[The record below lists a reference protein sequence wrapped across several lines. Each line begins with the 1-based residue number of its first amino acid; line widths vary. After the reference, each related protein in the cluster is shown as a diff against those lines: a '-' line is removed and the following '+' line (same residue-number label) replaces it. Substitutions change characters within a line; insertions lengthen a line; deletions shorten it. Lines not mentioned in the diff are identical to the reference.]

1 MKDFNLF
8 QITLSKGD
16 FKLSVE
22 FEFKAG
28 ECVVLWGPSGSGK
41 TTLLRAIAGL
51 EKTQSS
57 YIKVADEVWADSEN
71 SLSLPA
77 WRRSL
82 GFVFQDANLFPH
94 LDVEGNL
101 NYSVVRNKNILDFGV
116 WSRTVE
122 LLALENL
129 LKRTIGQLSG
139 GERQRVAIARA
150 LLTNP
155 KLLLLDEPL
164 SAIDLDAKAEVLPFI
179 ERLRSELNM
188 SMIYVTH
195 SKTEMNKLA
204 NGVVILN
211 GGQIKQK
218 GPLNTI
224 YPVVQNNYQ
233 EDVSL
238 STYFEAKVCQLD
250 NRLGLIQIEFAG
262 NTIWTK
268 AENSYLGQ
276 LVKFCVFAEDVI
288 LCSSPSN
295 SNSAHDLLRA
305 KITHFSKSSHPADRL
320 IELMVGDIQFL
331 SLVCIKLFEQMKITI
346 GMDCWIQLHK
356 IQKIHPI
363 TTEQLKKN

>member
-8 QITLSKGD
+8 QISLSKGD
-16 FKLSVE
+16 FKLSVQ
-22 FEFKAG
+22 FEFKVG
-28 ECVVLWGPSGSGK
+28 QCLVLWGPSGSGK

-51 EKTQSS
+51 EGAQSS
-57 YIKVADEVWADSEN
+57 YIKVTDEVWADSAN
-71 SLSLPA
+71 SVSLPT
-77 WRRSL
+77 WRRSI

-94 LDVEGNL
+94 LNVEGNL
-101 NYSVVRNKNILDFGV
+101 NYSILRNKNVLDLGM
-116 WSRTVE
+116 WNRTVE

-204 NGVVILN
+204 NCVVTLN

-218 GPLNTI
+218 GPLHTI
-224 YPVVQNNYQ
+224 YPVIQNNYQ
-233 EDVSL
+233 EDISL
-238 STYFEAKVCQLD
+238 SSYFEARVCQLD
-250 NRLGLIQIEFAG
+250 DQLGLIQIEFAG
-262 NTIWTK
+262 NRMWTK

-276 LVKFCVFAEDVI
+276 LVKFRVFAEDVI
-288 LCSSPSN
+288 LCSVFSDSN
-295 SNSAHDLLRA
+295 TAQELLRA
-305 KITHFSKSSHPADRL
+305 KITQFSKSTHPADKL
-320 IELMVGDIQFL
+320 IMMMVGDIQFL
-331 SLVCIKLFEQMKITI
+331 SLVSIKVFEQMKLTI

-356 IQKIHPI
+356 IQNMP
-363 TTEQLKKN
+363 NNN